1 MAKERVTPMQEM
13 FIAIE
18 TAMRDLT
25 GAVTKSKT
33 AQKKLL
39 KKSKPFMSKLS
50 KLVKKAGKRAGKAK
64 HKQVQSAKKPANK
77 NKIRSRASL

>member
-18 TAMRDLT
+18 RAMQDLT
-25 GAVTKSKT
+25 SAVTKNKT

-50 KLVKKAGKRAGKAK
+50 KLIKKVAKRAGKAK
-64 HKQVQSAKKPANK
+64 AQQVPSAKAANK
-77 NKIRSRASL
+77 NKISF

>member
-25 GAVTKSKT
+25 SAVTKSKT

-50 KLVKKAGKRAGKAK
+50 KRIKKVAKRAGKAK
-64 HKQVQSAKKPANK
+64 GQQVQSAKPASK
-77 NKIRSRASL
+77 NKIPF

>member
-18 TAMRDLT
+18 RAMQDLT
-25 GAVTKSKT
+25 SAVTKNKT

-50 KLVKKAGKRAGKAK
+50 KLIKKVAKRAGKAK
-64 HKQVQSAKKPANK
+64 ARQVQSAKAANK
-77 NKIRSRASL
+77 NKISF

>member
-13 FIAIE
+13 FVAIE
-18 TAMRDLT
+18 KAMQDLT
-25 GAVTKSKT
+25 SAVTKDKS

-50 KLVKKAGKRAGKAK
+50 KLVKKAAKRAGKAK
-64 HKQVQSAKKPANK
+64 DQDSAKAANK
-77 NKIRSRASL
+77 NKIRL

>member
-18 TAMRDLT
+18 KAMQDLT
-25 GAVTKSKT
+25 SAVTKDKS

-39 KKSKPFMSKLS
+39 KKAKPFMSKLS
-50 KLVKKAGKRAGKAK
+50 KLVKKAAKRAGKAK
-64 HKQVQSAKKPANK
+64 DELVQSAKAANK
-77 NKIRSRASL
+77 NKIRF